1 MKTKILQTAERVSA
15 SNLSDNYVFQ
25 RSLLAYLK
33 AAELV
38 HGRVLEIGTGDG
50 YGVDIIADKATEFT
64 TLDKH
69 PKESFTHIKK
79 GNVRFICQKFPQKN
93 NPAFPDGY
101 FDFVITFQVIEHIK
115 KDHLFIQEV
124 KRILKP
130 GGKLIIATPNILMSL
145 TRNPWH
151 VREYT
156 PAQFD
161 TLLSRYF
168 RSVEKYGVFG
178 NEKIMTYYE
187 KNKASVNKIVRYDIL
202 KLQYRLPRQLLR
214 IPYDILNRINRHR
227 LLNQNTALVQNI
239 SKDDYYL
246 APVADHCFD
255 LFYIASDL

>member
-1 MKTKILQTAERVSA
+1 MKTKVLQTAERVSA

-33 AAELV
+33 ATEFI

-50 YGVDIIADKATEFT
+50 YGIDIIADKATEFT

-69 PKESFTHIKK
+69 AQEAFAHIQK

-93 NPAFPDGY
+93 NSAFQSGQ

-115 KDHLFIQEV
+115 KDKLFIKEI

-130 GGKLIIATPNILMSL
+130 GGQLIITTPNALMSL

-156 PAQFD
+156 PDQFE
-161 TLLSRYF
+161 TLLSSYF
-168 RSVEKYGVFG
+168 NSVKKYGIFG

-187 KNKASVNKIVRYDIL
+187 KNKISVNRITRYDFF
-202 KLQYRLPRQLLR
+202 KLQYRLPRRLLQ

-227 LLNQNTALVQNI
+227 LLNQNTTLVQNI
-239 SKDDYYL
+239 TKDDYYL
-246 APVADHCFD
+246 APVKDNCFD
-255 LFYIASDL
+255 LFYIASSL

>member
-1 MKTKILQTAERVSA
+1 MLQTAERVSA

-50 YGVDIIADKATEFT
+50 YGVGIIADKATEFI

-69 PKESFTHIKK
+69 PQKSFIQKE
-79 GNVRFICQKFPQKN
+79 NVRFICRKFPQKN
-93 NPAFPDGY
+93 NPIFPSGS

-115 KDHLFIQEV
+115 KDRLFIQEI
-124 KRILKP
+124 KRILKAE
-130 GGKLIIATPNILMSL
+130 GKLIITTPNALMSL

-156 PAQFD
+156 PDRFD
-161 TLLSRYF
+161 SLLSCYF
-168 RSVEKYGVFG
+168 NSIERYGVFG
-178 NEKIMTYYE
+178 NEKIMTYYD
-187 KNKASVNKIVRYDIL
+187 KNKTSVNKITRYDFL
-202 KLQYRLPRQLLR
+202 NLQHRLPRQLLQ

-227 LLNQNTALVQNI
+227 LLNRNISLVQNI
-239 SKDDYYL
+239 TKDDYYL
-246 APVADHCFD
+246 APVSENCFD

>member
-1 MKTKILQTAERVSA
+1 M
-15 SNLSDNYVFQ
+15 
-25 RSLLAYLK
+25 
-33 AAELV
+33 
-38 HGRVLEIGTGDG
+38 
-50 YGVDIIADKATEFT
+50 
-64 TLDKH
+64 
-69 PKESFTHIKK
+69 
-79 GNVRFICQKFPQKN
+79 
-93 NPAFPDGY
+93 
-101 FDFVITFQVIEHIK
+101 ITFQVIEHIK

-187 KNKASVNKIVRYDIL
+187 KTKPPSTKSYATTSLNCNTGSPANSYAS
-202 KLQYRLPRQLLR
+202 PMTSS
-214 IPYDILNRINRHR
+214 
-227 LLNQNTALVQNI
+227 TASTGTV
-239 SKDDYYL
+239 Y
-246 APVADHCFD
+246 
-255 LFYIASDL
+255 

>member
-1 MKTKILQTAERVSA
+1 MKKILPTAERVSA
-15 SNLSDNYVFQ
+15 NNLSENYVFQ

-33 AAELV
+33 AAEQV

-50 YGVDIIADKATEFT
+50 YGVDIIADKATEFI

-69 PKESFTHIKK
+69 PQESFTHLQKE
-79 GNVRFICQKFPQKN
+79 NVRFICQKFPQKSN
-93 NPAFPDGY
+93 SEFASGY

-115 KDHLFIQEV
+115 KDHLFIQEI

-130 GGKLIIATPNILMSL
+130 QGKLIIATPNVLMSL

-168 RSVEKYGVFG
+168 NSVEKYGVFG

-187 KNKASVNKIVRYDIL
+187 KNKASVNKIVRYDFL

-214 IPYDILNRINRHR
+214 IPYDFFNCINRRR
-227 LLNQNTALVQNI
+227 LLNRNPSLVRNI
-239 SKDDYYL
+239 TKDDYYL
-246 APVADHCFD
+246 APVEDHCFD

>member
-101 FDFVITFQVIEHIK
+101 FDYF
-115 KDHLFIQEV
+115 
-124 KRILKP
+124 P
-130 GGKLIIATPNILMSL
+130 G
-145 TRNPWH
+145 
-151 VREYT
+151 Y
-156 PAQFD
+156 
-161 TLLSRYF
+161 
-168 RSVEKYGVFG
+168 
-178 NEKIMTYYE
+178 
-187 KNKASVNKIVRYDIL
+187 
-202 KLQYRLPRQLLR
+202 
-214 IPYDILNRINRHR
+214 
-227 LLNQNTALVQNI
+227 
-239 SKDDYYL
+239 
-246 APVADHCFD
+246 
-255 LFYIASDL
+255 

>member
-50 YGVDIIADKATEFT
+50 YGVDIIADKADEFT
-64 TLDKH
+64 TIDKH
-69 PKESFTHIKK
+69 AKESFAHIQK

-93 NPAFPDGY
+93 NPVFTSGY

-115 KDHLFIQEV
+115 KDRLFIEEV

-156 PAQFD
+156 PDQFD
-161 TLLSRYF
+161 ALLSRYF
-168 RSVEKYGVFG
+168 NSVEKYGVFG
-178 NEKIMTYYE
+178 NGKIMSYYE
-187 KNKASVNKIVRYDIL
+187 KNKASVRKITRYDFL
-202 KLQYRLPRQLLR
+202 NLQYRLPRQLLR

-227 LLNQNTALVQNI
+227 LLNQNTALVQEI
-239 SKDDYYL
+239 TKDDYYL
-246 APVADHCFD
+246 APVGDTCFD

>member
-178 NEKIMTYYE
+178 NEKIMT
-187 KNKASVNKIVRYDIL
+187 
-202 KLQYRLPRQLLR
+202 
-214 IPYDILNRINRHR
+214 
-227 LLNQNTALVQNI
+227 
-239 SKDDYYL
+239 
-246 APVADHCFD
+246 
-255 LFYIASDL
+255 